1 MACQEAIFAAVFP
14 PSADV
19 VIPTPT
25 ATPVLGST
33 DFGESFGGPVTLD
46 VGAESGAAEQIR
58 WDRAWHTATT
68 YLSLPN
74 EPITAAHASQ
84 DEGTLKAKWIKPFDV
99 ETANATAYLLSGDS
113 RGRQL
118 RRYSTKDNLLQW
130 YYEEVGS
137 RHYVDHVLPGLI
149 KVIVEPEAYMAR
161 LINSSA

>member
-1 MACQEAIFAAVFP
+1 MASQEAIFAAVFP

-19 VIPTPT
+19 IVPTPT

-33 DFGESFGGPVTLD
+33 DCGESFGGPVIPD

-74 EPITAAHASQ
+74 EPITATQ
-84 DEGTLKAKWIKPFDV
+84 DEGTLKAKWIKAFDV
-99 ETANATAYLLSGDS
+99 ETANATCYLLSGDS

-118 RRYSTKDNLLQW
+118 RQNSTKDNLLQW

-137 RHYVDHVLPGLI
+137 RHYVDHMLPGLT
-149 KVIVEPEAYMAR
+149 KVFV
-161 LINSSA
+161 

>member
-19 VIPTPT
+19 IVPTPT

-74 EPITAAHASQ
+74 EPITISQ
-84 DEGTLKAKWIKPFDV
+84 NEGALPAKWIKPFDV
-99 ETANATAYLLSGDS
+99 ETANATHYLLSADS

-118 RRYSTKDNLLQW
+118 RQYSTKDNLLQW

-137 RHYVDHVLPGLI
+137 RHYVDHVLPGLTE
-149 KVIVEPEAYMAR
+149 VIVESKALMAR
-161 LINSSA
+161 LMNSSA